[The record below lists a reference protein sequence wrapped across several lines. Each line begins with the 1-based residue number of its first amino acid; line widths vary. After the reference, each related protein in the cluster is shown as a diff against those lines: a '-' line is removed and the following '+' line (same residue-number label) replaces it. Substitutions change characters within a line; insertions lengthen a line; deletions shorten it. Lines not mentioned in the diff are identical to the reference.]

1 MVAESLLQKLFP
13 KKFVPRITRQE
24 ILAAVPI
31 RNSLIEWEI
40 NAQDEVVLKIPGR
53 ADRVGRILHR
63 FFVAPSFKQ
72 VALDEVGSD
81 VWQLCTGENNVDTIV
96 RTLAKKYKLGR
107 REVEL
112 SLANYLRTL
121 AQRGYIG
128 LAKQSAISSQ
138 QSAASRQPS
147 AKGVRSRGPQSGGAG
162 ARATEAEC

>member
-13 KKFVPRITRQE
+13 KKFVPKITRQE
-24 ILAAVPI
+24 ILTAVPI

-40 NAQDEVVLKIPGR
+40 NAQDEVVLKIPRR
-53 ADRVGRILHR
+53 ADRAGRILHR
-63 FFVAPSFKQ
+63 VFAAPPYKQ
-72 VALDEVGSD
+72 VVLDEVGSD

-96 RTLAKKYKLGR
+96 KTLAKKYKLGR

-128 LAKQSAISSQ
+128 LVKDSAISD
-138 QSAASRQPS
+138 QPA
-147 AKGVRSRGPQSGGAG
+147 AKGVRRRGEQSAMVVPGQLK
-162 ARATEAEC
+162 RNAER

>member
-13 KKFVPRITRQE
+13 KKFVPKITRQE

-40 NAQDEVVLKIPGR
+40 NAQDEVVLKIPR
-53 ADRVGRILHR
+53 RPDRVGRILHR
-63 FFVAPSFKQ
+63 VFVAPSFKQ
-72 VALDEVGSD
+72 VVLDEVGSD

-96 RTLAKKYKLGR
+96 KTLAKKYKLGR

-128 LAKQSAISSQ
+128 LAKQSAIRSQ
-138 QSAASRQPS
+138 PSAVSRQPS
-147 AKGVRSRGPQSGGAG
+147 SKGVRSRGPRSGGAG
-162 ARATEAEC
+162 TRATEAEC